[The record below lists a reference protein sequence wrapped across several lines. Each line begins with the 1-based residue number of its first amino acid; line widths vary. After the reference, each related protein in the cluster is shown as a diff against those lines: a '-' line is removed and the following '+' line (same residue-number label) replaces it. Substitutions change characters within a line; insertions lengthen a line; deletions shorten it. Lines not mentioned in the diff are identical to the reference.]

1 MTRRPILLCLAA
13 LAAAGAAA
21 LPIAAGSA
29 QTQPTTIV
37 LTYAK
42 PDKTFIDDVA
52 PRTLK
57 RGRLTMGDRIVSTQ
71 NVKIDGKVAGTLQF
85 DTTITNRKPQPWSR
99 FTATLRSTLVLK
111 DGELFGVG
119 YVDAARGKE
128 RATIVGG
135 TGAYSGATGTV
146 VGSENGAVITL
157 GS

>member
-1 MTRRPILLCLAA
+1 MTRRTLLMPVAA
-13 LAAAGAAA
+13 IAVAGAVA
-21 LPIAAGSA
+21 LPITAGSA
-29 QTQPTTIV
+29 QSGPRTFTITNGKETMF
-37 LTYAK
+37 L
-42 PDKTFIDDVA
+42 DDVA

-99 FTATLRSTLVLK
+99 FTAMLRSTLVLK

-119 YVDAARGKE
+119 YFAHGKQ

-157 GS
+157 DS

>member
-1 MTRRPILLCLAA
+1 MTRRTLLMPVAA
-13 LAAAGAAA
+13 IAVAGAVA
-21 LPIAAGSA
+21 LPITAGSA
-29 QTQPTTIV
+29 QSGPR
-37 LTYAK
+37 
-42 PDKTFIDDVA
+42 TFTVTNGKETMFLDDVA

-99 FTATLRSTLVLK
+99 FTAMLRSTLVLK

-119 YVDAARGKE
+119 YIDAAHGKQ

-157 GS
+157 SS

>member
-1 MTRRPILLCLAA
+1 MTRRTLLMPVAA
-13 LAAAGAAA
+13 LAVAGAVA
-21 LPIAAGSA
+21 LPITAGSA
-29 QTQPTTIV
+29 QSGPR
-37 LTYAK
+37 
-42 PDKTFIDDVA
+42 TFTVTNGKETMFLDDVA

-99 FTATLRSTLVLK
+99 FTAMLRSTLVLK